1 PFTHSNAASFH
12 KRRGSPRVLPDLGSH
27 YSRSRRS
34 ERRID
39 LESFID
45 PRFNSAEQRANA
57 PDSLC
62 DESLC
67 DSRSGG
73 FVGACAVHDDLVS
86 CEDAAVQ
93 TLDRGGVYMERAGND
108 SLARARGRRADVQD
122 YRRASFEN
130 ERAQLGYGDAVHSQS
145 PDEGPAP
152 IPTV

>member
-1 PFTHSNAASFH
+1 MPLPTPNAALLH
-12 KRRGSPRVLPDLGSH
+12 KRRGSQALLPGLDSH
-27 YSRSRRS
+27 GCRRRRA

-67 DSRSGG
+67 DGRSGRFIG
-73 FVGACAVHDDLVS
+73 TCAVNDDLVS
-86 CEDAAVQ
+86 FEDAAVQ

-122 YRRASFEN
+122 YRLASF
-130 ERAQLGYGDAVHSQS
+130 
-145 PDEGPAP
+145 
-152 IPTV
+152 